1 METSRHGMSGKSR
14 ESILRK
20 LSIEQVE
27 WQTGICRIPD
37 EKASGS
43 ILFTGDW
50 VPHREFFSL
59 MVEKPRDIYGD
70 TLEFLQRADLRILN
84 LECAMGGDTPLVKSG
99 PLIRGGREHLPCFR
113 SAQADLVS
121 LANNHFCDY
130 GPTGVQETIA
140 LLREEGIDFCG
151 AGSSLQEALQFVVR
165 EVNGVKVAFLSFS
178 ESGSDLPEAGA
189 QTYGL
194 FAWHPEMVAEQI
206 KLARSCSDLVVVLMH
221 AGCEHIPYPPLYVQQ
236 TARKLAEAGADAVVG
251 HHPHVPQGIELHQG
265 VPIAY
270 SLGNYIF
277 PPHIFEFN
285 ARGYLLRL
293 DISPHRIVGFQIF
306 PYQIDPAQGVSLLK
320 GREKE
325 AFLKIL
331 QELSAPFAAGLGAEA
346 WYGVLA
352 ERWQEGYHLRIL
364 QEDQK
369 RFAEDPAHAAAN
381 LRNRNSKT
389 CHVHFWKDYYHRMAE
404 RQIQDAPEWAVAMSR
419 RFTKLHH

>member
-1 METSRHGMSGKSR
+1 MSGKSR

-50 VPHREFFSL
+50 APHREFFSL

-236 TARKLAEAGADAVVG
+236 TARKLAEAGAE
-251 HHPHVPQGIELHQG
+251 PLSGITRMFRRELNSIRACRLPT
-265 VPIAY
+265 VWEI
-270 SLGNYIF
+270 IF
-277 PPHIFEFN
+277 SRRIFLNSTPE
-285 ARGYLLRL
+285 
-293 DISPHRIVGFQIF
+293 DICCDLIF
-306 PYQIDPAQGVSLLK
+306 
-320 GREKE
+320 RRT
-325 AFLKIL
+325 
-331 QELSAPFAAGLGAEA
+331 ELSDFRFFHIRLIP
-346 WYGVLA
+346 
-352 ERWQEGYHLRIL
+352 LRAF
-364 QEDQK
+364 
-369 RFAEDPAHAAAN
+369 R
-381 LRNRNSKT
+381 
-389 CHVHFWKDYYHRMAE
+389 C
-404 RQIQDAPEWAVAMSR
+404 
-419 RFTKLHH
+419 